1 MKQMD
6 NSGIYK
12 VVTSPRVL
20 RPGQGSQH
28 STAQHR
34 LSTPAQC
41 FPTTVACSWAGNA
54 PQRRAGD
61 CCAAKQRSSY
71 GNLLIG
77 AAPGAAAGP
86 PPLHVQQQLSAR
98 PLSTGSSLQALSHS
112 EQCPTSRLCPAPSCL
127 LLGRKD
133 QGEPS
138 CVSCFPLP
146 LWKLTG
152 PLLQRQVST
161 GQRVLADSASPPAP
175 ANLQLCHEHVPVTR
189 QSPAEET
196 VAVPELMG
204 N

>member
-1 MKQMD
+1 M
-6 NSGIYK
+6 
-12 VVTSPRVL
+12 
-20 RPGQGSQH
+20 
-28 STAQHR
+28 
-34 LSTPAQC
+34 
-41 FPTTVACSWAGNA
+41 ACSWAGNA

-86 PPLHVQQQLSAR
+86 PPLHVQQQPSAR

-175 ANLQLCHEHVPVTR
+175 ANLQLCLVKPRARASNAAKPSRGDGGCPRAH
-189 QSPAEET
+189 
-196 VAVPELMG
+196 G
-204 N
+204 